1 MVLRKSWKKRK
12 KNNDIYESGIIYREA
27 VVVSVKN
34 LSGFVSVNADG
45 SWNFTGGSKYKTEVY
60 PDPVS

>member
-1 MVLRKSWKKRK
+1 MAF
-12 KNNDIYESGIIYREA
+12 YESGIIYREA

-45 SWNFTGGSKYKTEVY
+45 SWSFTGGSKYKTEIY